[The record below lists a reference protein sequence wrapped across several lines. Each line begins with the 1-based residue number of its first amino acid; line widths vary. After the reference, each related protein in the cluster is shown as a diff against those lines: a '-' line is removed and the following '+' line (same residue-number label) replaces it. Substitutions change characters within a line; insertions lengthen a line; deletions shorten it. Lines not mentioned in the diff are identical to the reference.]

1 MEDPDGVTRMVHQ
14 YLVGR
19 GKLDLSSLP
28 PLALRKVWSK
38 LNQLDIVSQLM
49 PPAMMLQEY
58 RELYPKISVNDGF
71 VYTCIL
77 AKPGM
82 PYVLL
87 LGENHDIECEDSSR
101 ILSQPAVMKE
111 LLKDGDHFML
121 EDKEQNHDNITNKYS
136 VTGSVA
142 RINKLRIELQP
153 CLAGKWVTGKTLHPE
168 YEFPG
173 CKYKEENKMVQFHWL
188 DYGLGWDNQL
198 DIKNCDS
205 TLTHD
210 GKQECY
216 ECDRQTKEPCK
227 QDDKCDWKDGKCI
240 ALEPT
245 GIQVIPQGIDKRKL
259 DTNTAYREEVTTMIK
274 NSLVHSLLDLEEP
287 ACKDL
292 GKGGT
297 WLEKRRECLGY
308 RNQEFP
314 GGTCVFDN
322 KGVEYQN
329 TPIWHVSRPPRPK
342 CRSMYDYIHHELHKP
357 KCEGFQMPTPE
368 ALAEWFVS
376 GLKDTNLQW
385 QNFHIIRRIMEVYT
399 LLRMF
404 RKFDQPAK
412 RCIVYAGANHSEALA
427 KLLVDT
433 QGYVILDKYDP
444 SAAVDAAS
452 ATVNTANAEY
462 EAAKA
467 AYDRFDQ
474 SKNEKL
480 AQIQEIIGVQG
491 IQDIQNELYDKL
503 SGKIKKL
510 LRAHE
515 ELRLA
520 HDEATRCHQLKI

>member
-1 MEDPDGVTRMVHQ
+1 MNVTAKQ
-14 YLVGR
+14 KSNAIKTTNANGR
-19 GKLDLSSLP
+19 WQMH
-28 PLALRKVWSK
+28 R
-38 LNQLDIVSQLM
+38 
-49 PPAMMLQEY
+49 
-58 RELYPKISVNDGF
+58 
-71 VYTCIL
+71 
-77 AKPGM
+77 
-82 PYVLL
+82 
-87 LGENHDIECEDSSR
+87 LGAD
-101 ILSQPAVMKE
+101 
-111 LLKDGDHFML
+111 
-121 EDKEQNHDNITNKYS
+121 
-136 VTGSVA
+136 
-142 RINKLRIELQP
+142 
-153 CLAGKWVTGKTLHPE
+153 
-168 YEFPG
+168 
-173 CKYKEENKMVQFHWL
+173 
-188 DYGLGWDNQL
+188 
-198 DIKNCDS
+198 
-205 TLTHD
+205 
-210 GKQECY
+210 
-216 ECDRQTKEPCK
+216 
-227 QDDKCDWKDGKCI
+227 
-240 ALEPT
+240 

-274 NSLVHSLLDLEEP
+274 NSLVHSLLDLEKP

-292 GKGGT
+292 GKG
-297 WLEKRRECLGY
+297 ECLGY

-314 GGTCVFDN
+314 GSTCVFDN
-322 KGVEYQN
+322 NGVEYQN
-329 TPIWHVSRPPRPK
+329 TQKWYVSQPSK

-376 GLKDTNLQW
+376 GLEDTNLKW
-385 QNFHIIRRIMEVYT
+385 QNFHIIRRIMDVYT

-412 RCIVYAGANHSEALA
+412 RCIVYAGANHSKALA

-444 SAAVDAAS
+444 SAAVNAAS

-480 AQIQEIIGVQG
+480 SQ
-491 IQDIQNELYDKL
+491 IQNELYDKL

-510 LRAHE
+510 LQAHK